1 MAPDSVAASD
11 AGPITLALIEDNR
24 LLRDG
29 LTALIDLQSGMRV
42 LWGSSDATEARL
54 LLAKAKPDVFL
65 VDAGLATGDSLR
77 LTAELRAEMPASRV
91 ILMGLLP
98 HQDDVA
104 EYVRAGA
111 SGFALKD
118 ATVEDLLATIRTV
131 AAGGEVLPS
140 RLITSLFSHLA
151 AHAHEADSIR
161 HRDGINVTDR
171 EREVVGLLVDG
182 MSNREIAAKLDIAVH
197 TVKSHVHNILEKLAL
212 HSRLEIVALVR
223 ERSGGK
229 KGTR

>member
-1 MAPDSVAASD
+1 MAPDSVVAPVAA
-11 AGPITLALIEDNR
+11 PITLALVEDNR

-29 LTALIDLQSGMRV
+29 LTTLIDLQEGMRV
-42 LWGSSDATEARL
+42 LWGSADAAEARQ
-54 LLAKAKPDVFL
+54 LLAKDKPDVFL
-65 VDAGLATGDSLR
+65 VDAGLATEDSLR
-77 LTAELRAEMPASRV
+77 LTAELRAEMPGSRV

-118 ATVEDLLATIRTV
+118 ATVEDLLSTIRTV

-151 AHAHEADSIR
+151 AHNQEEDSDR

-171 EREVVGLLVDG
+171 EREVIALLVDG

-212 HSRLEIVALVR
+212 HSRLEIVALMR
-223 ERSGGK
+223 EKRGAR